1 MLSFLDVFL
10 VLMFELNV
18 IFDLIFY
25 ELMLISECPLEI
37 IDPIFLL
44 VKVVIDTCILMLVV
58 LKFVPQC
65 SVLV

>member
-18 IFDLIFY
+18 IFHLIFY
-25 ELMLISECPLEI
+25 ELMLFGKSPLEI

-44 VKVVIDTCILMLVV
+44 VEVIIDTCILVLVV
-58 LKFVPQC
+58 LKLVPQGG
-65 SVLV
+65 VFV